1 MLLWQEGLNRRMCEK
16 SLLQGEEKE
25 LSVSY
30 QSENKQGITAGGSR
44 FRRTRWG
51 KWREQQD
58 TETTELF
65 LEVTE
70 SPFSEVT
77 GQEPTA

>member
-1 MLLWQEGLNRRMCEK
+1 M
-16 SLLQGEEKE
+16 SLLQGEEKD

-30 QSENKQGITAGGSR
+30 QSENKQGITEGGSR
-44 FRRTRWG
+44 FRRMRWG